1 MDLLRSTLQPVTQN
15 LPQPIADLGTSLLG
29 PVCYKTLIHD
39 IDLSATEC
47 VKLGVSKGLGI
58 AIIGA
63 SSIVK
68 VPQLLKL
75 LNSQSAEGLSF
86 LSYLLESGSYL
97 ISLSYNARHGFPFS
111 TYGETALILV
121 QNIAIASLVLNY
133 SGRTAAIAAWI
144 AGLAGA
150 GTALFSE
157 NIVSEANLSL
167 AQAAAGILGVASK
180 VPQILTIWSEG
191 TTGQLSAF
199 AVSLSPAC
207 CCCCCCYGGGA
218 STIDSK
224 LTRRHRSSTTSLARS
239 RASSPRCRKS
249 TTRLSCTASSL
260 ASCSTLSSPLRW
272 PTTGTAP
279 HPRRQRARSSTSP
292 LRAIASR
299 RRAPCRVALRL
310 RTPVPLPLA
319 RALARGAGDRLRL
332 FSRILLL
339 FEAILSLSN
348 TFHSTRCNYS
358 LYVMCVILFFLYI
371 MHYNY
376 HHHAKKR
383 PSTERCGENENN
395 IQSIQQG

>member
-1 MDLLRSTLQPVTQN
+1 MDVLRSTLQPVTQN

-133 SGRTAAIAAWI
+133 SGRTAGIAAWI

-191 TTGQLSAF
+191 STGQLSAF
-199 AVSLSPAC
+199 AVSSSPAR
-207 CCCCCCYGGGA
+207 CCCCYGGGA

-260 ASCSTLSSPLRW
+260 ASCSTLSSPPRW

-279 HPRRQRARSSTSP
+279 RPRLQRARSSTSL

-299 RRAPCRVALRL
+299 RRAPCQVALRL

-319 RALARGAGDRLRL
+319 RALARGAGDRLRF
-332 FSRILLL
+332 FSRILLS
-339 FEAILSLSN
+339 FEAILRSSN
-348 TFHSTRCNYS
+348 TSTQLGAMTR
-358 LYVMCVILFFLYI
+358 YVMCV
-371 MHYNY
+371 
-376 HHHAKKR
+376 
-383 PSTERCGENENN
+383 
-395 IQSIQQG
+395 